1 MSNENNVYF
10 DQLLD
15 DIKIV
20 SKAIKIA
27 KEEHNPFNRVYACNL
42 VNDLLLR
49 LSRDV
54 TEFVSSLIQQDYK
67 KLLFDIDII
76 KDGVQIM
83 RDENNIDNRN
93 FACSLIEKLVNK
105 LYNDMEEMKELRKDS

>member
-1 MSNENNVYF
+1 MSNENNIYF
-10 DQLLD
+10 YKILD

-54 TEFVSSLIQQDYK
+54 TENVSSLIQQDYE

-83 RDENNIDNRN
+83 RDENNIENRN

-105 LYNDMEEMKELRKDS
+105 LYNDMQEMKELRKDS

>member
-1 MSNENNVYF
+1 MSNKDKVYF

-27 KEEHNPFNRVYACNL
+27 KDEHNPFNRVYACNL

-54 TEFVSSLIQQDYK
+54 AESLPSLIQQDYER
-67 KLLFDIDII
+67 LLFDIDII

-83 RDENNIDNRN
+83 RDENNINNRN

-105 LYNDMEEMKELRKDS
+105 LYNDIQEMKDIRKDC

>member
-1 MSNENNVYF
+1 MSNKDKVYF

-27 KEEHNPFNRVYACNL
+27 KDEHNPFNRVYACNL

-54 TEFVSSLIQQDYK
+54 TESLPSLIQQDYER
-67 KLLFDIDII
+67 LLFDIDII

-83 RDENNIDNRN
+83 RDENNINNRN

-105 LYNDMEEMKELRKDS
+105 LYNDIQEMTEIRKDS

>member
-10 DQLLD
+10 DKLLD

-27 KEEHNPFNRVYACNL
+27 KEEHNPVNRVYACNL

-54 TEFVSSLIQQDYK
+54 TENVSSLIQQDYE

-83 RDENNIDNRN
+83 RDENNINNRN

-105 LYNDMEEMKELRKDS
+105 LYNDMQEMKELRKDS

>member
-27 KEEHNPFNRVYACNL
+27 KDEHNPFNRVYACNL

-54 TEFVSSLIQQDYK
+54 TESLPSLIPQDYER
-67 KLLFDIDII
+67 LLFDIDII

-83 RDENNIDNRN
+83 RDENNINNRN

-105 LYNDMEEMKELRKDS
+105 LYNDIQEMMEIRKDS